1 MLTLNGVNFVSEN
14 TSLLRCLFSKSVF
27 FPFVFHTTPEKKK
40 KLPRNLWH
48 HKIFSAE
55 RRMLLRSISEF
66 TGSRMF
72 AGMNNETP
80 ALLQYT
86 RETDI
91 SAAELSKYTC
101 QTLQTLF

>member
-1 MLTLNGVNFVSEN
+1 MYQKISVYHG
-14 TSLLRCLFSKSVF
+14 VF
-27 FPFVFHTTPEKKK
+27 FRRVVFFRLCFTQRQKRKN
-40 KLPRNLWH
+40 KLPRILWH

-55 RRMLLRSISEF
+55 RRMLLLSISEF
-66 TGSRMF
+66 TESRMF

>member
-1 MLTLNGVNFVSEN
+1 
-14 TSLLRCLFSKSVF
+14 
-27 FPFVFHTTPEKKK
+27 
-40 KLPRNLWH
+40 
-48 HKIFSAE
+48 
-55 RRMLLRSISEF
+55 MLLRSISEF

-72 AGMNNETP
+72 AAMNNETL